1 MSDSFNVYTVS
12 FDQNDIGPLLSS
24 KINVK
29 SLTAM
34 DLALD

>member
-1 MSDSFNVYTVS
+1 MNDSLNVFTVS
-12 FDQNDIGPLLSS
+12 FSMNDIGPLLSS
-24 KINVK
+24 KLTMK

>member
-1 MSDSFNVYTVS
+1 MNDSLNVYTVS
-12 FDQNDIGPLLSS
+12 FNMNDIGPLLSS
-24 KINVK
+24 KIIVK